1 MKEESGV
8 VARTFGAAPSAPAPA
23 PAAAALTLPFLQPGQ
38 GRQTQRPGRWGE
50 ALRPAVA
57 RAGRQ
62 RRRGPAPAPVW
73 RCSIASA
80 PRLYRRSGADSPHP
94 TAPQPG
100 PGGGHWGRVG
110 PPAGAEGAGW
120 GRPGQWDGARTAA
133 RTRETRASTRAAP
146 PPPPPLLPLNHRRTC
161 RQPVAGSHA
170 RPPSDRPRTLLRKA
184 APIEITRPPARTDNR
199 HKGRCR
205 LSEIDRSQPRY
216 CAPLA
221 RRRRTRRR
229 GSRGASSA
237 GVEEKEEEEEEE
249 EAAAAISRST
259 GGAARLSR
267 RISLA
272 RNHRRSR
279 RAGQ

>member
-8 VARTFGAAPSAPAPA
+8 VARTFGAAPSAPAA
-23 PAAAALTLPFLQPGQ
+23 TLTLPFLQPGQ

-110 PPAGAEGAGW
+110 PPAGGGVGAAGAVGW
-120 GRPGQWDGARTAA
+120 GAYCGAHPRDPGFD
-133 RTRETRASTRAAP
+133 
-146 PPPPPLLPLNHRRTC
+146 
-161 RQPVAGSHA
+161 
-170 RPPSDRPRTLLRKA
+170 PR
-184 APIEITRPPARTDNR
+184 
-199 HKGRCR
+199 
-205 LSEIDRSQPRY
+205 S
-216 CAPLA
+216 
-221 RRRRTRRR
+221 
-229 GSRGASSA
+229 
-237 GVEEKEEEEEEE
+237 
-249 EAAAAISRST
+249 AAAAAAATATKSSAHLPPAAGTAKTDAQTRQPRRLQCGGGGEGRRGGGGGGGGGSYQPLNRW
-259 GGAARLSR
+259 GGAL
-267 RISLA
+267 IKTY
-272 RNHRRSR
+272 
-279 RAGQ
+279 